1 MNFYAIGP
9 IAAVLDAAYAVLH
22 NLTLFLTPFAAANA
36 AALAI
41 VVVTVALRLLLVP
54 VGVSQARA
62 QQVRQRL
69 APRLAEL
76 RRMHGKSPERLQ
88 RETAA
93 LYAAENASP

>member
-1 MNFYAIGP
+1 MNFYAFGP

-22 NLTLFLTPFAAANA
+22 NLTLFLTPVAAANA
-36 AALAI
+36 GALAI
-41 VVVTVALRLLLVP
+41 IVLTLALRLLLIP

-76 RRMHGKSPERLQ
+76 DRKSVV
-88 RETAA
+88 
-93 LYAAENASP
+93 